1 MNCPFKLRAHRNRK
15 SAFKPHY
22 CLKLGKSYN
31 TEKSARLPSTCTNTT
46 RHFSADNTC
55 VFLKRPKTGRER
67 LVFCFFN
74 VLSRRPNLQSVAK
87 SFCSKY
93 CFMHLFI
100 ISLTSSSLSC
110 NPLNCVWLGKGI
122 EKQKQLEKVI

>member
-1 MNCPFKLRAHRNRK
+1 MHQHNSPFQCRQYL
-15 SAFKPHY
+15 
-22 CLKLGKSYN
+22 
-31 TEKSARLPSTCTNTT
+31 
-46 RHFSADNTC
+46 C
-55 VFLKRPKTGRER
+55 VFKRPKTGRER

-74 VLSRRPNLQSVAK
+74 VLSLRPNLQSVAK

-122 EKQKQLEKVI
+122 EKQKQLEKLSGCKESTNFCKSFKATFQGKDLSYRKKSCLKGKAVIMSKVT